1 MTVIGNPRSLQ
12 DQADVDVDDYNTADA
27 ENDHRSFSMS
37 RSASPRSRSE
47 TKLNRQQNNI
57 HRSLVSL
64 SNIKLYSQSFKL
76 SRREGKRLP
85 ADFGN
90 EHKPEVRELYGT
102 HEGTHEA
109 PKRIKSQS
117 TRHSTTTTRSTTRST
132 THPTNGY
139 AMAQLP
145 HG

>member
-102 HEGTHEA
+102 HEA
-109 PKRIKSQS
+109 PKSIKSQS
-117 TRHSTTTTRSTTRST
+117 TRHSSRRSSTRSTTT
-132 THPTNGY
+132 TNPTNGGRSPY
-139 AMAQLP
+139 AVA
-145 HG
+145 